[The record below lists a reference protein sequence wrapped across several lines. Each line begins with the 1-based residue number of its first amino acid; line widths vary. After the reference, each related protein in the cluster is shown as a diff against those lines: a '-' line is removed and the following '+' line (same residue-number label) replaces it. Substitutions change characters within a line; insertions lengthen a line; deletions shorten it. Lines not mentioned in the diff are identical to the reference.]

1 MANQMDYVE
10 LGLACA
16 EVCTIL
22 DRGLNGKKLN
32 DLNYS
37 VLEAIGQLTT

>member
-16 EVCTIL
+16 DVCTAL
-22 DRGLNGKKLN
+22 GRGLSEKRLSDLN
-32 DLNYS
+32 DS
-37 VLEAIGQLTT
+37 VCEAIKQLTT